1 MCVPSAFVLLSSCD
15 ERLPCVFLLLQF
27 FRARGTDIAFLKA
40 YKPVRAAA
48 EYTRAAEFMKNDV
61 VAVYIYLKRVLLRDV
76 KSAAHLY
83 WQHDSSQFV
92 NFAHDS
98 CRFHCSSLPKIL
110 LSGHDV
116 VFRKGRIYP
125 HICWHFII
133 FCLKINGNILLSDL
147 GNIKL
152 SRMKHTFICRHLSH
166 LDEFVHYLDAF
177 TNISTDIILYLWIN
191 YFPQKILDFR
201 NFLKWR
207 LKI

>member
-15 ERLPCVFLLLQF
+15 EHLPCVFLLLQF

-125 HICWHFII
+125 HIRWHFI
-133 FCLKINGNILLSDL
+133 FLCLKNQWKHFVVWFRKHKIVSNDTHVYLSAFVPF
-147 GNIKL
+147 GQ
-152 SRMKHTFICRHLSH
+152 ICSLFGCLYKYIHRYYPI
-166 LDEFVHYLDAF
+166 FV
-177 TNISTDIILYLWIN
+177 N
-191 YFPQKILDFR
+191 
-201 NFLKWR
+201 
-207 LKI
+207 